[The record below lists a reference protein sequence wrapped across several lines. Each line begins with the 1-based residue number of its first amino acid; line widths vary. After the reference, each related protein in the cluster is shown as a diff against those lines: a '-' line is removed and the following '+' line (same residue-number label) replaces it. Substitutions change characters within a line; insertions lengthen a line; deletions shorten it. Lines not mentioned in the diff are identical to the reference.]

1 MLFNSTELNDANP
14 IEEYTHEP
22 TRWETVVA
30 SMDNFTAVNLS
41 TSEMNDYKDQVEV
54 TKAEWIKE
62 NPNNEK
68 LYNRILGVD
77 KKILEQLDTLYESGD
92 YEAIENWNTS
102 SNTGMVNIGGMGIG
116 KDYLKFRDT
125 QNTLG
130 LTNVNELRQTAND
143 TALNDYKKS
152 KEVLDASEF
161 WGMEMIGTMAGAL
174 QDPVTLA
181 TLPMGS
187 FKSGGTILSNAGKAF
202 LEEAK
207 IEAMAQTVIAPKAY
221 GFKTELGIKT
231 SIATEATNAVT
242 AIVGAG
248 AMRGLFSSTF
258 DLTEAGIKA
267 LKMKDPELGA
277 DYEQLVKSQVTD
289 DVKTHIDNMQRVE
302 FGDDIIEIKNPNAK
316 GQEINNADYLSET
329 SSETTIKARE
339 AQPLKVEGAEMKI
352 HSGVDETGEPIYKSY
367 KELNDEVDIE
377 AAYIQKAKDC
387 AL

>member
-1 MLFNSTELNDANP
+1 MLFNSTELEDSKP
-14 IEEYTHEP
+14 IEEYTIEP

-30 SMDNFTAVNLS
+30 SMNNFTAVNLS
-41 TSEMNDYKDQVEV
+41 TSEMSHYVDQKII
-54 TKAEWIKE
+54 TRADWIKA
-62 NPNNEK
+62 NPNGEDM
-68 LYNRILGVD
+68 YNRILGVD
-77 KKILEQLDTLYESGD
+77 KKILEQLDELYDSGD
-92 YEAIENWNTS
+92 YEAIENWHTS
-102 SNTGMVNIGGMGIG
+102 NNSMVNIGGMGIG
-116 KDYLKFRDT
+116 KDYLKLND
-125 QNTLG
+125 
-130 LTNVNELRQTAND
+130 LRQKAND
-143 TALNDYKKS
+143 TALESYKKS
-152 KEVLDASEF
+152 KEVLDASEY

-187 FKSGGTILSNAGKAF
+187 FKTGGTILSNAGRAF

-231 SIATEATNAVT
+231 SVATEATNAVT

-267 LKMKDPELGA
+267 LKIKDPELGA
-277 DYEQLVKSQVTD
+277 DYEQLVKSQATD
-289 DVKTHIDNMQRVE
+289 DVKTHIDNLQRVE

-316 GQEINNADYLSET
+316 GEELNKAEPLTEVSHEQI
-329 SSETTIKARE
+329 IKAKE
-339 AQPLKVEGAEMKI
+339 PLKVEGEELKI
-352 HSGVDETGEPIYKSY
+352 HSGADETGEPIYKSY
-367 KELNDEVDIE
+367 KELNDEVDME